1 MFTLKGLRN
10 KWLVSITDG
19 KKLGEIQN
27 LYLDGEV
34 NRMAAAFL
42 GKEGLL
48 SRRSLIIEQ
57 ANIQV
62 FGSDVWLI
70 SGPDKVKRLEEVPGS
85 DSFQLAS
92 DLLGREIQTDGGTR
106 MGVVDDILMGSD
118 GSVLGFALG
127 KVYVQGPL
135 ADRKTIARAA
145 VTNLGNRD
153 NPMIADLPKAEA
165 TDPTAP
171 QETSLS

>member
-10 KWLVSITDG
+10 KWLVSLTDG

-27 LYLDGEV
+27 LYLDSEV
-34 NRMAAAFL
+34 NRMAAVFL
-42 GKEGLL
+42 GKEGFL
-48 SRRSLIIEQ
+48 SRRSLIILQ
-57 ANIQV
+57 HNIQV

-70 SGPDKVKRLEEVPGS
+70 SGPDNVIRLEEAPES

-106 MGVVDDILMGSD
+106 IGVVDDILMGDD
-118 GSVLGFALG
+118 GAVQGFALG

-135 ADRKTIARAA
+135 AERKTIARGAI
-145 VTNLGNRD
+145 TNLGNRD
-153 NPMIADLPKAEA
+153 NPMIASLPKAEGM
-165 TDPTAP
+165 DPAAP
-171 QETSLS
+171 VAGSPG